1 MNEFVQKLDM
11 KTLGE
16 RLQKVRMHLKLK
28 QSDVAKEIGCALLTI
43 SRMER
48 GETSTSLLPLL
59 AFYSQSVSLDVLFGK
74 TFDPE
79 DEALYNKNPAME
91 SHVKARLQL
100 LEEDIKKH
108 IANKQK
114 EFDVNVHA
122 LADKLLKDMNE
133 QMLKYTKDEQESLL
147 RRLEQTIELL

>member
-1 MNEFVQKLDM
+1 M
-11 KTLGE
+11 KVLGD
-16 RLQKVRMHLKLK
+16 RLQKVRLHLKMK
-28 QSDVAKEIGCALLTI
+28 QSEVADEIGCASLTI

-59 AFYSQSVSLDVLFGK
+59 VFYSQSVSLDVLFGK
-74 TFDPE
+74 AFDPE

-114 EFDVNVHA
+114 DFDINVHV
-122 LADKLLKDMNE
+122 LVDKLLKELNE
-133 QMLKYTKDEQESLL
+133 QMLSYTKDEQESLL

>member
-28 QSDVAKEIGCALLTI
+28 QSDVAEEIGCALLTI

-74 TFDPE
+74 AFDPE

-108 IANKQK
+108 IAGKQK
-114 EFDVNVHA
+114 EFDANVHA
-122 LADKLLKDMNE
+122 LADKLLKELNE
-133 QMLKYTKDEQESLL
+133 QMLNYTRGEQESLL

>member
-28 QSDVAKEIGCALLTI
+28 QSDVAEEIGCALLTI

-108 IANKQK
+108 IAGKQK
-114 EFDVNVHA
+114 EFDANVHA
-122 LADKLLKDMNE
+122 LADKLLKELNE
-133 QMLKYTKDEQESLL
+133 QMLNYTRGEQESLL

>member
-11 KTLGE
+11 KTLGV

-28 QSDVAKEIGCALLTI
+28 QSDVAEEIGCASLTI

-59 AFYSQSVSLDVLFGK
+59 VFYSQSVSLDVLFGK
-74 TFDPE
+74 AFDPE
-79 DEALYNKNPAME
+79 DEALYSKNPAME

-100 LEEDIKKH
+100 LESDVKDY
-108 IANKQK
+108 IAKTQK
-114 EFDVNVHA
+114 DFKVNVQ
-122 LADKLLKDMNE
+122 KLVDDMLNQLNQQMMDSTTSTQKD
-133 QMLKYTKDEQESLL
+133 LL

>member
-11 KTLGE
+11 KVLGD
-16 RLQKVRMHLKLK
+16 RLQKVRLHLKMK
-28 QSDVAKEIGCALLTI
+28 QSEVADEIGCASLTI

-59 AFYSQSVSLDVLFGK
+59 VFYSQSVSLDVLFGK
-74 TFDPE
+74 AFDPE

-114 EFDVNVHA
+114 DFDINVHV
-122 LADKLLKDMNE
+122 LVDKLLKELNE
-133 QMLKYTKDEQESLL
+133 QMLSYTKDEQESLL

>member
-122 LADKLLKDMNE
+122 LADKLIKDMNE

>member
-1 MNEFVQKLDM
+1 MNEFIQKLDM

-28 QSDVAKEIGCALLTI
+28 QTDVAEEIGCASLTI

-59 AFYSQSVSLDVLFGK
+59 VFYSQSVSLDVLFGK
-74 TFDPE
+74 AFDPD
-79 DEALYNKNPAME
+79 DEALYSKNPAMD

-100 LEEDIKKH
+100 LQSDVKDY
-108 IANKQK
+108 IANTQK
-114 EFDVNVHA
+114 DFKVNVQQVV
-122 LADKLLKDMNE
+122 DEMFKKLNQ
-133 QMLKYTKDEQESLL
+133 QMMDSTTSTQEDLL

>member
-108 IANKQK
+108 IAGKQK
-114 EFDVNVHA
+114 EFDSNVHA
-122 LADKLLKDMNE
+122 LADKLLKELNE
-133 QMLKYTKDEQESLL
+133 QMLNYTRGEQESLL

>member
-1 MNEFVQKLDM
+1 
-11 KTLGE
+11 
-16 RLQKVRMHLKLK
+16 MHLKLK

-100 LEEDIKKH
+100 LQSDATEYIK
-108 IANKQK
+108 NLQK
-114 EFDVNVHA
+114 EYDVNVK
-122 LADKLLKDMNE
+122 KLIDELLMKMNQE
-133 QMLKYTKDEQESLL
+133 MLEYTSKTREDLL

>member
-11 KTLGE
+11 KTLGV

-28 QSDVAKEIGCALLTI
+28 QSDVAEEIGCASLTI

-59 AFYSQSVSLDVLFGK
+59 VFYSQSVSLDVLFGK
-74 TFDPE
+74 AFDPE
-79 DEALYNKNPAME
+79 DEALYSKNPAME

-100 LEEDIKKH
+100 LESDVKDY
-108 IANKQK
+108 IAKTQK
-114 EFDVNVHA
+114 DFKVSVQ
-122 LADKLLKDMNE
+122 KLVDDMLNQLNQQMMDSTTSTQKD
-133 QMLKYTKDEQESLL
+133 LL

>member
-11 KTLGE
+11 KVLGD
-16 RLQKVRMHLKLK
+16 RLQKVRQHLKMK
-28 QSDVAKEIGCALLTI
+28 QSEVAEEVGCAPLTI

-59 AFYSQSVSLDVLFGK
+59 VFYSQSISMDLLFAK
-74 TFDPE
+74 AFDPE
-79 DEALYNKNPAME
+79 DEALYSKDPALE

-100 LEEDIKKH
+100 LQSDATEYIK
-108 IANKQK
+108 NLQK
-114 EFDVNVHA
+114 EYDVNVK
-122 LADKLLKDMNE
+122 KLIDELLMKMNQE
-133 QMLKYTKDEQESLL
+133 MLEYTSKTREDLL

>member
-11 KTLGE
+11 KTLGV

-28 QSDVAKEIGCALLTI
+28 QSDVAEEIGCASLTI

-59 AFYSQSVSLDVLFGK
+59 VFYSQSVSLDVLFGK

-79 DEALYNKNPAME
+79 DDALYSKNPAME

-100 LEEDIKKH
+100 LESDVKDY
-108 IANKQK
+108 IAKTQK
-114 EFDVNVHA
+114 DFKVNVQ
-122 LADKLLKDMNE
+122 KLVDDMLNQLNQQMMDSTTSTQKD
-133 QMLKYTKDEQESLL
+133 LL

>member
-74 TFDPE
+74 SFDPE

-122 LADKLLKDMNE
+122 LADKLIKDMNE

>member
-28 QSDVAKEIGCALLTI
+28 QSDVAEEIGCALLTI

-108 IANKQK
+108 IAGKQK
-114 EFDVNVHA
+114 EFDANVHA
-122 LADKLLKDMNE
+122 LADKLLKELNE
-133 QMLKYTKDEQESLL
+133 QMLNYTRDEQESLI